1 MDIMIKKLLLGLV
14 LCTAVVS
21 GRGLLLGQKADESK
35 GDQTPL
41 ALPGHSAHGEIFNQG
56 PRQKAYLMEG
66 MPKIHFP
73 VTSKDPLVQKFI
85 EQGIGQLHG
94 YWYFEAE
101 RSFRQAAKLDR
112 DCAIAFWGMA
122 LANEENTKRSRGFI
136 KEAVQRKSKV
146 SKREKLYIEAINN
159 YLNATGAEAG
169 KKNQNIVKAFE
180 GIAKEFPDDLEAQAF
195 LAHYMYKFRGD
206 IKKSHEQVDEAI
218 QKILDKNPLHP
229 VHHYRIH
236 LWDYKTPKK
245 ALGSAAQ
252 GGPSGPG
259 IAHLWHMPGHI
270 YSDLKRYE
278 DAVWQQEASSRVD
291 HKYMMKNLVLPD
303 QIHNYAHNQEWFIR
317 NLIYIG
323 KHKDALALAKNLV
336 DIPRHPR
343 YNAEQGRHS
352 AFYGRLRLLEVLAR
366 FELWEETIALAKT
379 PYLEPTNMEAE
390 QVKQLRQLGIAY
402 VRTGKA
408 MEAEQVLA
416 DLRQQLD
423 KFQEHKDE
431 KTQPSKT
438 KNSPAKAV
446 PSSKSG
452 TGKDADGEAK
462 VVLALDDSG
471 KKTKPAD
478 PQGKPG
484 KGKGSA
490 GKKPPSHVQQALQ
503 QAIDAIHG
511 HQAYLAGDYQAAL
524 DLMRKAGEDSLA
536 IARLQCLAGD
546 TKGAIAAVQGQV
558 KNGDKQ
564 VLPLVALVDVLWM
577 ADKKKEAADAF
588 KQLRE
593 QSGSIQF
600 GSPVFARL
608 GPIAR
613 ELGLPADWRVASTP
627 ATDLGPRPKLETLG
641 PFTWQPGLAPKW
653 NLLDAAGHSVS
664 LDKYR
669 GKPVIVIFYL
679 GQGCLHCT
687 EQLTAFAAQAE
698 QFKKAGIELVAIS
711 TDDQDGLKVALKSCK
726 DGKFA
731 FPLLANPKLD
741 VFKLYRAYDDF
752 EETPLHGTFLIDSTG
767 LLRWMDI
774 SFEPFMDV
782 NFMLKES
789 QRLLSFPEVTCCD

>member
-1 MDIMIKKLLLGLV
+1 MDTMMKKFLF
-14 LCTAVVS
+14 
-21 GRGLLLGQKADESK
+21 GLLICTTGVTGHGLLYGQKADEPK

-66 MPKIHFP
+66 MPRIDFP
-73 VTSKDPLVQKFI
+73 VTSKNPLVQKFI

-101 RSFRQAAKLDR
+101 RSFRQAAKLDP
-112 DCAIAFWGMA
+112 DCAIAYWGMA
-122 LANEENTKRSRGFI
+122 LANEENTKRSKGFI
-136 KEAVQRKSKV
+136 KEAVQRKSKA
-146 SKREKLYIEAINN
+146 SKRERLYIEAINN
-159 YLNATGAEAG
+159 YLNASGAEAG

-180 GIAKEFPDDLEAQAF
+180 GIVKEFPDDLEAQAF
-195 LAHYMYKFRGD
+195 LAHYMYKFRGN
-206 IKKSHEQVDEAI
+206 INKSHDQVDAVI

-236 LWDYKTPKK
+236 LWDYKTPKR

-303 QIHNYAHNQEWFIR
+303 QIHNYAHNQEWYIR
-317 NLIYIG
+317 NLIYLG

-336 DIPRHPR
+336 EIPRHPKH
-343 YNAEQGRHS
+343 NAEQGRHS
-352 AFYGRLRLLEVLAR
+352 FFYGRLRLFEILSR
-366 FELWEETIALAKT
+366 FELWDETIALAKT
-379 PYLEPTNMEAE
+379 PYLDPTSMEAE
-390 QVKQLRQLGIAY
+390 QVKRLRQLGIAH
-402 VRTGKA
+402 VRTGKVK
-408 MEAEQVLA
+408 EAEQVLA
-416 DLRQQLD
+416 ELEQRLS
-423 KFQEHKDE
+423 KFQDNKDE
-431 KTQPSKT
+431 KPQPSNT
-438 KNSPAKAV
+438 KNGPDKV
-446 PSSKSG
+446 LPTNKSG
-452 TGKDADGEAK
+452 INNNPDGEAK
-462 VVLALDDSG
+462 VIIVPDDSG
-471 KKTKPAD
+471 KKPKSAD

-490 GKKPPSHVQQALQ
+490 GKKLPSPVQQALQ
-503 QAIDAIHG
+503 QAIHAIHG
-511 HQAYLAGDYQAAL
+511 HQAYLSCDYQTAL
-524 DLMRKAGEDSLA
+524 DLMRKAGEDGLA

-558 KNGDKQ
+558 KNSDKQ
-564 VLPLVALVDVLWM
+564 VLPLVTLVEVLWM

-588 KQLRE
+588 KQLRDL
-593 QSGSIQF
+593 SGSIQF
-600 GSPVFARL
+600 DSPVFARL

-641 PFTWQPGLAPKW
+641 SFTWQPGLAPKW
-653 NLLDAAGHSVS
+653 NLLDVAGHSVS
-664 LDKYR
+664 LDKFR

-679 GQGCLHCT
+679 GHGCLHCT

-789 QRLLSFPEVTCCD
+789 QRLLSFPEVNCCD